1 MVSEDLTVHD
11 RSARLELLEEVVI
24 SDFFWEIT
32 HEDARVFVEVCLLS
46 IVCPL
51 EGLAILINQCSRIA
65 QALIVSEAKLSAD
78 LLVEGDHEDFGGVH
92 GNFAKLLFK
101 DLLCGAL
108 DHVFQEETV
117 SLCERVGPPH
127 RILLFGLRRCLSA
140 LTARAN
146 LFLLLLH

>member
-1 MVSEDLTVHD
+1 MEMRLLEGTDCRVTYLTVHD

-65 QALIVSEAKLSAD
+65 
-78 LLVEGDHEDFGGVH
+78 H
-92 GNFAKLLFK
+92 
-101 DLLCGAL
+101 
-108 DHVFQEETV
+108 
-117 SLCERVGPPH
+117 
-127 RILLFGLRRCLSA
+127 
-140 LTARAN
+140 
-146 LFLLLLH
+146 